1 MDLDQDIDTD
11 ALQAQIDLSLSYA
24 QNLASSWVKPS
35 KKSPAKNSNEAI
47 EAELKEYMRR
57 PPRLGVGA
65 DIPAVSNSSRDAE
78 RLKSRLSG
86 KNNKR
91 ARDEGDEPES
101 KDVGDDDE
109 DGGRGASS
117 KKKARLDPFA
127 GLGKK
132 KRKEPVVEAPK
143 PKSPSPDPD
152 PEAGSD
158 VEAPARAASEDSKS
172 KKKRKR
178 LQNKNKDGATEQH
191 IAPLDG
197 QVASLPS
204 ALVAVVEPAKP
215 SPKPKSPSPEPDPE
229 VDSDV
234 EESQSSKK
242 RKRHK
247 NKGKNRAVEQLT
259 APLDEE
265 VSSKQSSPVASAAP
279 ATVGVI
285 APKSSV
291 ATKLS
296 PDVPLLFLNG
306 PPPED
311 DSGDEAPGLDPDAS
325 KKKRKRKKKKKK
337 HSLAE
342 VPAAE

>member
-35 KKSPAKNSNEAI
+35 KKSPAKNSSEAI

-65 DIPAVSNSSRDAE
+65 DTPAVSNSSRDAE

-91 ARDEGDEPES
+91 ARDEGDEPAES

-127 GLGKK
+127 GLRKK

-143 PKSPSPDPD
+143 PKFPSPDPD

-158 VEAPARAASEDSKS
+158 VEAPAQAASEDSKS

-197 QVASLPS
+197 Q
-204 ALVAVVEPAKP
+204 AVVEPAKP

-265 VSSKQSSPVASAAP
+265 VSSKRSSPVASAAP
-279 ATVGVI
+279 ATVG

-342 VPAAE
+342 VSAAE